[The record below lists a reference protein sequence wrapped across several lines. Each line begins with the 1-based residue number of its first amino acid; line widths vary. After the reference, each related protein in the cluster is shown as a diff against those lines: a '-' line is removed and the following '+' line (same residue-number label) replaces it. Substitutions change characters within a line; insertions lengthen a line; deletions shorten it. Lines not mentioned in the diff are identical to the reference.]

1 MNACSEA
8 PQASSSTSSGGEI
21 KQVAAAALPRI
32 DATMS
37 TREAFM
43 MSNRQD
49 GASADANRE
58 DSSAGGGGDGHR
70 ATSTASVEMTTN
82 VSSAAPS
89 APSPAEPSHEEL
101 QQMQTHLLPAQQPM
115 QQKQKQKQPHEPP
128 SHPQQTST
136 GAAGSLAAT
145 VMTGADPTAETQRGA
160 APQQGLLPQ
169 YPTGL
174 QERIMAFYQLRMAQA
189 AHQAGEASQQR
200 GAQGEL
206 QAEQSSSQPMESASG
221 AAGRHGGSLPVV
233 TGEAG
238 PTGDRGDPEAA
249 EGAQQGSSSSADGH
263 SQGVVGGHSCCGAS
277 SRASTAG
284 ASGDEVDAVQQQL
297 LAQRRMLQMQQ
308 QAHQQTHQQAQQGQV
323 QQSQL
328 QRVRNH
334 PPLPSCLGR
343 MAQFSVLRR
352 PPESQLITR
361 PRRLLD
367 CTTPVAFLPYS
378 SRRIHHLPPLP
389 PFPCSSSISPLSVN
403 RPDRPLSCSC
413 PDHLLVTVTA
423 AGSTSTAAAA
433 AGCRLRVRSVAASS
447 TVAPKRG
454 GQR

>member
-136 GAAGSLAAT
+136 GAAGSPRSHCHDWCRSYRRDAAWG
-145 VMTGADPTAETQRGA
+145 GAT
-160 APQQGLLPQ
+160 QGLLPQ

-200 GAQGEL
+200 GRKASCRPSR
-206 QAEQSSSQPMESASG
+206 ASSQPMESASG

-238 PTGDRGDPEAA
+238 PQATVATRKQLKGRSGVHLRARTDTAKEWWADTAA
-249 EGAQQGSSSSADGH
+249 VARAAGH
-263 SQGVVGGHSCCGAS
+263 RLPV
-277 SRASTAG
+277 R
-284 ASGDEVDAVQQQL
+284 
-297 LAQRRMLQMQQ
+297 LAMRWTL
-308 QAHQQTHQQAQQGQV
+308 
-323 QQSQL
+323 
-328 QRVRNH
+328 
-334 PPLPSCLGR
+334 
-343 MAQFSVLRR
+343 
-352 PPESQLITR
+352 
-361 PRRLLD
+361 
-367 CTTPVAFLPYS
+367 
-378 SRRIHHLPPLP
+378 
-389 PFPCSSSISPLSVN
+389 CSSSFWRSGACCRCSN
-403 RPDRPLSCSC
+403 RRTNRRTNRRSKDKCNRASCSGTK
-413 PDHLLVTVTA
+413 PSPSAILPWKDGAV
-423 AGSTSTAAAA
+423 
-433 AGCRLRVRSVAASS
+433 
-447 TVAPKRG
+447 
-454 GQR
+454 